1 MEAMV
6 AIRRRYLRDADIQ
19 ALAICKT
26 GANRQRIF
34 LLKEGD
40 REERVARVAEIIKE
54 PGADWRI
61 AYVPVAVP
69 GSEEDPGMFGE
80 PGTTDVWE
88 SPEEIER
95 AAHRFMANGA
105 KVIAKHFDE
114 QAAEDVKLVESAVAL
129 ADFSVGANVVKQ
141 GTWYVGLEFSGAL
154 REAVN
159 RGEVDAVSIE
169 GYATRVSKELS
180 EPETTPSH
188 EWLDGADLIAI
199 EEIKAAVVKQ
209 DHPSSAHPN
218 LDWSAAENW
227 IDRLPKA
234 MGRAFRRSWIYRAAK
249 HLVFDQGMRRGRA
262 FAVAINAAKRGCST
276 GDLNFP
282 GRQSV
287 NPKSRA
293 EMCAAVAL
301 WTSMKAHARS
311 TP

>member
-54 PGADWRI
+54 PGADWRT

-114 QAAEDVKLVESAVAL
+114 QAADDVKLVESAVAL

-141 GTWYVGLEFSGAL
+141 GTWYVGLEFTGDL

-159 RGEVDAVSIE
+159 RGEIDAVSIE
-169 GYATRVSKELS
+169 GYATRVAKGPEDAPWDGWLDAAEL
-180 EPETTPSH
+180 
-188 EWLDGADLIAI
+188 EWLTADDREFLVKRSLARVPGKQNWIERLPAPMRAAWRRSIIHRAAEHMHFERGMPVGIAI
-199 EEIKAAVVKQ
+199 ASAINWAKHICTTGDVKQ
-209 DHPSSAHPN
+209 WRGPQQV
-218 LDWSAAENW
+218 
-227 IDRLPKA
+227 RPKA
-234 MGRAFRRSWIYRAAK
+234 
-249 HLVFDQGMRRGRA
+249 
-262 FAVAINAAKRGCST
+262 
-276 GDLNFP
+276 
-282 GRQSV
+282 
-287 NPKSRA
+287 RA
-293 EMCAAVAL
+293 ETCAAVAL
-301 WTSMKAHARS
+301 WTAMKAASRAQRGD
-311 TP
+311 